1 MGLVKRGNIW
11 WGDFVRK
18 GRRYQFSCHT
28 RSKPEAKD
36 FADKIMA
43 MQKAPGFEEAVR
55 IARAF
60 FPETATP
67 QVKLEDIWTKY
78 AETAKALGRDGIT
91 DKGMRDR
98 ENRVKRL
105 VRWIRDRHPGIDY
118 AEKISATV
126 ASQYAKELA
135 EEGRTAKTRI
145 NIIGDLSAVW
155 SVLEK
160 VSDEIHNPWH
170 NLQPKKTGSQ
180 RIEAFT
186 VEQEKTVL
194 EAAKKEGKDW
204 YPICMVCR
212 HTGLR
217 YHDVAQLRWSEI
229 EGLEKS
235 QISDLKSQTI
245 GDGSQI
251 SDLKSQITGRA
262 VIRKKPIKTVRHGIS
277 VAIPL
282 LPEVVQALEAIR
294 NDGRKGDYCFPVHA
308 AFWGKKGLIG
318 RVLNFR
324 NVLDRAGIT
333 GNYTIHSW
341 RHTTATRLADAG
353 VDIETRMRLL
363 GHTVKDTAR
372 LYDHS
377 EHLDE
382 TRKAIEAAANAAARA

>member
-28 RSKPEAKD
+28 RSKSEAKD

-67 QVKLEDIWTKY
+67 QVKLEEIWTKY

-91 DKGMRDR
+91 EKGMHDRDL
-98 ENRVKRL
+98 RVKRL
-105 VRWIRDRHPGIDY
+105 IRWIRDRHPGIDY
-118 AEKISATV
+118 AEKITATV
-126 ASQYAKELA
+126 AAQYAQELA

-155 SVLEK
+155 AVLEK

-186 VEQEKTVL
+186 VEQEKAVL
-194 EAAKKEGKDW
+194 AAAKAEGKDW

-217 YHDVAQLRWSEI
+217 YHDVAQLRWDEI
-229 EGLEKS
+229 
-235 QISDLKSQTI
+235 QWN
-245 GDGSQI
+245 DG
-251 SDLKSQITGRA
+251 TGEQARQHLTGA
-262 VIRKKPIKTVRHGIS
+262 VIRKRPIKTIRHGIS

-282 LPEVVQALEAIR
+282 LPEVVKALEAIR

-324 NVLDRAGIT
+324 NVLDRAGVK

-341 RHTTATRLADAG
+341 RHTAATRLAEAD

-382 TRKAIEAAANAAARA
+382 SRAAIERAASIVN

>member
-28 RSKPEAKD
+28 RSKTEAKD

-67 QVKLEDIWTKY
+67 EVKLEDVWRKY
-78 AETAKALGRDGIT
+78 AETAKALGRDGIS
-91 DKGMRDR
+91 DKGWRDR
-98 ENRVKRL
+98 ENRVTRF

-118 AEKISATV
+118 AEKVAATV
-126 ASQYAKELA
+126 AAQYAQELA
-135 EEGRTAKTRI
+135 EMGRTAKTRI
-145 NIIGDLSAVW
+145 NVIGDLSAVW
-155 SVLEK
+155 TVLEK
-160 VSDEIHNPWH
+160 VSDEIRNPWH
-170 NLQPKKTGSQ
+170 NLQPKKTGS
-180 RIEAFT
+180 RRLDAFT
-186 VEQEKTVL
+186 VEQETAVL
-194 EAAKKEGKDW
+194 EAAKAEGKDW
-204 YPICMVCR
+204 FPICMVCR

-217 YHDVAQLRWSEI
+217 YHDVAKLRWDEI
-229 EGLEKS
+229 DGLGAA
-235 QISDLKSQTI
+235 DR
-245 GDGSQI
+245 G
-251 SDLKSQITGRA
+251 A
-262 VIRKKPIKTVRHGIS
+262 VIRVRPKKTTRHGIT

-282 LPEVVQALEAIR
+282 IPEVAKALLAIR
-294 NDGRKGDYCFPVHA
+294 DDGRRGDYCFPVHA

-324 NVLDRAGIT
+324 GVLDRAGVT

-341 RHTTATRLADAG
+341 RHTAATRLADAG

-382 TRKAIEAAANAAARA
+382 TRLALEAAAKA